1 MYLMYIDESGD
12 TGINNSPTKYFVLS
26 AIVIHEEKWL
36 EVLDDLINF
45 RKYLKQRFGLGM
57 REEIHAAD
65 WLNKDPK
72 LKANIAKNDRLDI
85 LKKCLIWLSQ
95 RNDLSIYSV
104 RCDKDMNQNK
114 DIFEY
119 TWRVFI
125 QRFEN
130 TLSFHNFPGGN
141 ATDKGI
147 LIPDDTHGQKLTKLL
162 REMRRYNPVPNKS
175 GLYGGGV
182 RNIRLRAVIE
192 DPIMRDS
199 SESYFHQMSDVV
211 AFFARMCYEPNRYVR
226 KKGARTF
233 YSFLENVVN
242 QKVTNKQTTNRI
254 VEI

>member
-12 TGINNSPTKYFVLS
+12 TGTNNSPTQYFVLS

-36 EVLDDLINF
+36 EVLDDLILF

-57 REEIHAAD
+57 NEEIHAAD

-72 LKANIAKNDRLDI
+72 LKANIVKNDRLDI
-85 LKKCLIWLSQ
+85 LKKCLNWLNQ
-95 RNDLSIYSV
+95 RNDISIYSV
-104 RCDKDMNQNK
+104 RCDKHANQSK

-119 TWRVFI
+119 TWKVFI

-130 TLSFHNFPGGN
+130 TLSHKNFPGGN
-141 ATDKGI
+141 ATDKGV
-147 LIPDDTHGQKLTKLL
+147 LIPDDTHGQKLTALL
-162 REMRRYNPVPNKS
+162 RQMRRFNPVPNMR
-175 GLYGGGV
+175 GYGGGM

-199 SESYFHQMSDVV
+199 SESYFHQMSDIV
-211 AFFARMCYEPNRYVR
+211 AFFARMSYEPNRYVR
-226 KKGARTF
+226 KKGAKTF
-233 YSFLENVVN
+233 YNFLGNVVN
-242 QKVTNKQTTNRI
+242 QKVTLKQTNNWI